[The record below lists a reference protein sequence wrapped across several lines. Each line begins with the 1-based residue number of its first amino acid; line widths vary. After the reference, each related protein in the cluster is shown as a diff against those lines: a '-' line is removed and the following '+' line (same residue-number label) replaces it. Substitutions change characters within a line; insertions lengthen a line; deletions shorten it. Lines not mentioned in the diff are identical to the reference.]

1 MALSTALIRGSTQ
14 LALDCVSGVTST
26 AQNMHRTIAR
36 TSTSWLDGIS
46 GFGPLEQIRNP
57 VTYSVIRAVSDALN
71 TGVSRSF
78 AYFDGQLDLSGL
90 ASEES
95 RWVSALNGVC
105 GDHLEATDNVLA
117 LPMCLVTPSG
127 TLDLWSGDLSD
138 QLAGAGPNIVLMVH
152 GLGLSEQN
160 WWRPDHPDIGDCL
173 EQELGFTPVYLRYN
187 TGRHIS
193 TNGQELAGLLDDL
206 CEAWPVPVESLSLV
220 GHSMGG
226 LVIRSACWY
235 ADKGQRA
242 WIDSLR
248 RVLFL
253 GTPHHGSPLEKAG
266 SFVEAILKTNPYA
279 EPLML
284 GRKRSAGVKDLRY
297 GNLLDEDWQDQEGEG
312 LSPDKRQIIPLLP
325 EVDYYFAAAS
335 LGSHEADLKS
345 RVLGDLLV
353 RLGSALG
360 SSSDELRSLNVK
372 PENCRIFLEKDHFDL
387 LDDERVQRQAIEWFA
402 ESKTTPDGPA

>member
-1 MALSTALIRGSTQ
+1 MTLSTALIRGSTQ

-26 AQNMHRTIAR
+26 AENMHRTIAR
-36 TSTSWLDGIS
+36 TSTAWLDGIS

-78 AYFDGQLDLSGL
+78 TFFEGHLDLSGL
-90 ASEES
+90 APEES

-105 GDHLEATDNVLA
+105 GDHLEATENVLA
-117 LPMCLVTPSG
+117 VPMCLVTPPNN
-127 TLDLWSGDLSD
+127 LDLSSGDLSD
-138 QLAGAGPNIVLMVH
+138 QVPEAGANIVIMVH

-160 WWRPDHPDIGDCL
+160 WWRRDHPDIGDCL
-173 EQELGFTPVYLRYN
+173 NRELGFTPVYLRYN

-206 CEAWPVPVESLSLV
+206 CAAWPVPIESLSLV

-235 ADKGQRA
+235 ADKEQRP
-242 WIDSLR
+242 WLDSLR

-266 SFVEAILKTNPYA
+266 AFVEAILKTNPYA

-284 GRKRSAGVKDLRY
+284 GRKRSAGVKDLRH
-297 GNLLDEDWQDQEGEG
+297 GNLLDADWQGQDSDG
-312 LSPDKRQIIPLLP
+312 LSPDNRQIVPLLP
-325 EVDYYFAAAS
+325 GVDYYFAAAS
-335 LGSHEADLKS
+335 LGSHETDLKGK
-345 RVLGDLLV
+345 VLGDLLV

-360 SSSDELRSLNVK
+360 SSSNELRSLNVES
-372 PENCRIFLEKDHFDL
+372 ENCRVFLEKDHFDL
-387 LDDERVQRQAIEWFA
+387 LDDERVQRQATEWFA
-402 ESKTTPDGPA
+402 ESKSHS

>member
-14 LALDCVSGVTST
+14 LALDCVSGVSST
-26 AQNMHRTIAR
+26 AENMHRTIAR
-36 TSTSWLDGIS
+36 TSTAWLDGIS

-71 TGVSRSF
+71 AGVSRSF
-78 AYFDGQLDLSGL
+78 AFFEGHLDLAGL
-90 ASEES
+90 APEES
-95 RWVSALNGVC
+95 RWVCALNGVC
-105 GDHLEATDNVLA
+105 GDHLEATGNVLA
-117 LPMCLVTPSG
+117 VPMSLVTPAS
-127 TLDLWSGDLSD
+127 TLDLASRDLAE
-138 QLAGAGPNIVLMVH
+138 QLAEAGPNIVIMVH
-152 GLGLSEQN
+152 GLGLSEQS
-160 WWRPDHPDIGDCL
+160 WWRRGHPDIGACL
-173 EQELGFTPVYLRYN
+173 ERELGFTPVYLRYN

-193 TNGQELAGLLDDL
+193 TNGRELAGLLDDL
-206 CEAWPVPVESLSLV
+206 CAAWPVPVESLSLV

-235 ADKGQRA
+235 AGKERRPWLG
-242 WIDSLR
+242 SLR

-266 SFVEAILKTNPYA
+266 SFVEAVLKTNPYA

>member
-26 AQNMHRTIAR
+26 AENMHRTIAR
-36 TSTSWLDGIS
+36 TSTAWLDGIS

-78 AYFDGQLDLSGL
+78 AFFDGHLDLSGL
-90 ASEES
+90 APEES

-105 GDHLEATDNVLA
+105 GDHLEATGNVLA
-117 LPMCLVTPSG
+117 VPMSLVTPSG
-127 TLDLWSGDLSD
+127 DLDLASGDLSD
-138 QLAGAGPNIVLMVH
+138 QLPGAGPDIVIMVH
-152 GLGLSEQN
+152 GLGLSEQS
-160 WWRPDHPDIGDCL
+160 WWRRDHPDIGECL
-173 EQELGFTPVYLRYN
+173 NRELGFTPVYLRYN

-206 CEAWPVPVESLSLV
+206 CAAWPVPVESLSLV

-235 ADKGQRA
+235 ADIEQQPWLA
-242 WIDSLR
+242 SLR
-248 RVLFL
+248 QVLFL

-266 SFVEAILKTNPYA
+266 SFIEAILETNPYA

-284 GRKRSAGVKDLRY
+284 GRKRSAGVKDLRH
-297 GNLLDEDWQDQEGEG
+297 GNLLDEDWQGRDSDSLLRG
-312 LSPDKRQIIPLLP
+312 SRRVVPLLP
-325 EVDYYFAAAS
+325 GVDYYFAAAS
-335 LGSHEADLKS
+335 LGSHESDLKG

-353 RLGSALG
+353 RLDSALG
-360 SSSDELRSLNVK
+360 TGSRELHSLNVN
-372 PENCRIFLEKDHFDL
+372 PENCRVFLEKDHFDL
-387 LDDERVQRQAIEWFA
+387 LDDKRVQRQAIDWFA
-402 ESKTTPDGPA
+402 ESKANS